1 MKLYIDCKNHNTLWH
16 IVAKLSP
23 LIQKKYDSIIIY
35 VVNVF
40 GFCSIHNKLFVL
52 ICVKNKTIGLSK
64 CICLLCYLLHIAIW
78 QNWYSLMGVK
88 QDLLKKSRWNCN
100 VVSASKSQSLFNLG
114 QRWST
119 TLFQRCFNVVVPAG
133 LRRHGLSL
141 WSRPWA
147 SYSWRLWQMYFWCDH
162 LVIVFC
168 CKIIISNN
176 PEHGDV
182 L

>member
-88 QDLLKKSRWNCN
+88 QDLLKKSLLKLQCCFS
-100 VVSASKSQSLFNLG
+100 VEIA
-114 QRWST
+114 

-147 SYSWRLWQMYFWCDH
+147 SYSWRHWQMYFWCDH